1 MADHE
6 RPSQKGTETN
16 NPRATTAA
24 HQEVMSSKIR
34 WNNVANLGNRAEDNG
49 QKRFMRKRKAR
60 SDLTEE
66 DDEDT
71 EESTVS
77 ASPIIIGAVCAGTVV
92 FLSLITGLVCLWY
105 VVSFLLLTGRRHM
118 TTAGGL

>member
-16 NPRATTAA
+16 NPRATTAG
-24 HQEVMSSKIR
+24 HQEVISSKIR
-34 WNNVANLGNRAEDNG
+34 WNNVAHLGNRAEDNAG
-49 QKRFMRKRKAR
+49 AKAFHEKK
-60 SDLTEE
+60 TEE

-71 EESTVS
+71 EDSTVS

-118 TTAGGL
+118 ATAGGL